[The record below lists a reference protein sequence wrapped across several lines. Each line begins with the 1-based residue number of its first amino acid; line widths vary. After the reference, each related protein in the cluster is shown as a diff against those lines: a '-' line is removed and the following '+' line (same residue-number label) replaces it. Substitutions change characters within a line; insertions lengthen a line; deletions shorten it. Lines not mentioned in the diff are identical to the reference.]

1 VDLDEYVQENYAQLN
16 QDICSRQLVL
26 ASLSNCELNEEEAES
41 FCRSST
47 TSVNAASMLS
57 YDSQISKEM
66 SKSLFLKDCLK
77 TFVTSRNSIPPKVN
91 SSDIK
96 RIDSDDVDEN
106 GLFRLQT
113 QNELNYEIDLSDEV
127 LNENSLDDE
136 EKRLKKKIKK
146 HKKQFRQEDL
156 QHMAENDDDSYDER
170 KEKNGWLMYKMIS
183 SLDKDINKVVLF
195 LKLMIDHF
203 GIKKINNF

>member
-1 VDLDEYVQENYAQLN
+1 LDEYVQENYAQLN

-26 ASLSNCELNEEEAES
+26 ASLSNCELNEEIES
-41 FCRSST
+41 FCWSST
-47 TSVNAASMLS
+47 TSVNTVSIPL

-77 TFVTSRNSIPPKVN
+77 TFVTSPQNAITQKVN
-91 SSDIK
+91 SSDIIK
-96 RIDSDDVDEN
+96 NNDNDVDEN

-113 QNELNYEIDLSDEV
+113 QNDLNYEIDLSDEI
-127 LNENSLDDE
+127 LNEHSLDDE

-146 HKKQFRQEDL
+146 HKKQSQQEDL

-170 KEKNGWLMYKMIS
+170 KEKNGWLMYKTIS
-183 SLDKDINKVVLF
+183 SLDKDINKVVFCSSFF
-195 LKLMIDHF
+195 L
-203 GIKKINNF
+203 N

>member
-1 VDLDEYVQENYAQLN
+1 M
-16 QDICSRQLVL
+16 
-26 ASLSNCELNEEEAES
+26 
-41 FCRSST
+41 T
-47 TSVNAASMLS
+47 
-57 YDSQISKEM
+57 
-66 SKSLFLKDCLK
+66 KSLFLKDCLK
-77 TFVTSRNSIPPKVN
+77 TFVTSPNAIPQKVN

-96 RIDSDDVDEN
+96 RINSDDVDGN

-146 HKKQFRQEDL
+146 HKKQIQQEDL
-156 QHMAENDDDSYDER
+156 PPMAENDDDSYDER

-183 SLDKDINKVVLF
+183 SLDKDINKVVL
-195 LKLMIDHF
+195 LL
-203 GIKKINNF
+203 N

>member
-47 TSVNAASMLS
+47 TSVNAASMPS

-77 TFVTSRNSIPPKVN
+77 TFVTSPNSIPPKVN

-146 HKKQFRQEDL
+146 HKKQIQQEDL
-156 QHMAENDDDSYDER
+156 QHMAENDDDYYDER

-195 LKLMIDHF
+195 F
-203 GIKKINNF
+203 EIND